1 LEKVDTNTR
10 KSTSQPDESAAADDK
25 MANILGRRKENP
37 QGRTGPG
44 GQSRISRGR
53 PDRRWL
59 KHQAGVSP
67 GAGDKSTGSVR
78 WRQKLNQKNSVEALG
93 SPCHGMNR
101 RVGKSKNHESTSTE
115 IEDSWV
121 HVKSSVAI
129 KARLPTREDFE
140 RGTMNRGE
148 AWTLTWPLYSTS
160 ARQRKPTQEDR
171 FRPRKSNHRQKTM
184 DQTKSKSKNKA
195 QEVKLKTQI
204 LNH

>member
-1 LEKVDTNTR
+1 VDTNTR

-25 MANILGRRKENP
+25 MGTGETNRRAQKRKSP
-37 QGRTGPG
+37 GADRPG

-101 RVGKSKNHESTSTE
+101 RVGKSKNQESTSTE

-129 KARLPTREDFE
+129 KATPS
-140 RGTMNRGE
+140 
-148 AWTLTWPLYSTS
+148 Y
-160 ARQRKPTQEDR
+160 ARR
-171 FRPRKSNHRQKTM
+171 F
-184 DQTKSKSKNKA
+184 
-195 QEVKLKTQI
+195 
-204 LNH
+204 